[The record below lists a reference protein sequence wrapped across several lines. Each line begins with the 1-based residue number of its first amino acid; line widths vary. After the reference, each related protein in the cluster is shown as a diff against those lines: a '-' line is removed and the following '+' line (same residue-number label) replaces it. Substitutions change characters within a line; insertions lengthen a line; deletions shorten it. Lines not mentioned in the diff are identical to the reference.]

1 VSSLDVAPQRTTL
14 ITLAEL
20 EAAAAR
26 IAPVAVRTP
35 LLPFDHASELL
46 GADIWLKPETLQ
58 RSGAFKFRGAYNF
71 LARLT
76 DDERRRG
83 VVAPSSGNHAQ
94 AVAMAARMFGVPAVV
109 VMPTTV
115 TAAKRA
121 GAERLGARI
130 ELAGTTTQH
139 RWDRALE
146 LVEREGLTM
155 VPPYDHP
162 WIIAGQGTVGLE
174 IVEDLPDVGMVL
186 VPVGGGGLSAGTAT
200 AIKLRARG
208 ARVVGVEPSGAPKLT
223 RARAARHP
231 VQLASTSGLADGLL
245 AVAVGDLPFAHHEAY
260 VDDVVTVDDGALRGA
275 MRTLFDRMKLVVEPS
290 GAITV
295 AALLEGI
302 VAPRGRTVAILSGG
316 NIEWS
321 GVATLLAEP

>member
-1 VSSLDVAPQRTTL
+1 MSSLDVAPQRTAL

-20 EAAAAR
+20 EDAAAR

-46 GADIWLKPETLQ
+46 GTDIWLKPETLQ

-71 LARLT
+71 LARLS

-94 AVAMAARMFGVPAVV
+94 AVAMAARMFSVPAVV

-115 TAAKRA
+115 TPAKRA

-174 IVEDLPDVGMVL
+174 IVEDLPDVGTVL

-200 AIKLRARG
+200 AIKLRAPQ
-208 ARVVGVEPSGAPKLT
+208 ARVVGVEPDGAPKLT
-223 RARAARHP
+223 RARAARRP

-260 VDDVVTVDDGALRGA
+260 VDDVVTVEDGALRAA

-316 NIEWS
+316 NIDWS
-321 GVATLLAEP
+321 GVVALLAEP